1 MKSFRLQ
8 QTTALLSGVV
18 LCALLVLGGVVHAEN
33 ESVETTEFGSTVE
46 EKTTISDAADE
57 EALSNPSEEILK
69 GTPPEKK
76 DEKSATSEVV
86 APPNGEMELREAS
99 PEAPSTTP
107 AEKPVSET
115 TPEKPSK
122 APEEPVQ
129 PKSQW
134 VYTEDGK
141 WYYYDENGNKFYNRL
156 ISFNDIMYYMG
167 EDGSAETG
175 IISYN
180 GNYYYA
186 DVETRQIQKKGSWIS
201 YEGND
206 YYPTKTGV
214 LYKNTFISFGSE
226 YYYLGADA
234 SLQHGFFVHADQL
247 YYADPVSG
255 LVRKNA
261 GWFEM
266 DGKRYYSDT
275 TGRFFRNQFISF
287 GGSVRYYMGAD
298 GSVQYGLF
306 SHEGKSYFADE
317 DGKVSE
323 NARWITIEGKRY
335 YSKANGELYKN
346 CFLRFGSERFY
357 MGEDGAVQ
365 TGFFRVNGDLYFADP
380 TSGDVRSSA
389 GWFEQN
395 GKMYYSDAQGRF
407 FYNQKISFNSDL
419 YFYMDQ
425 NGARASGLLE
435 IENEFYYADPDDGHL
450 LLNQWVNVDEEA
462 YYADAFGRFYRNQ
475 FISFG
480 PAVKYYMGPDGS
492 KQKGIIE
499 ADGTIY
505 RLDENTGALV
515 QKAGWVE
522 YNGKMYYMDQNGV
535 PFRNQL
541 ISFGGNE
548 AYYMGADGSKS
559 TGFVSY
565 YGYLYYARPEDG
577 NVYAITGAFEVDG
590 KEYYAQSNHILRRNQ
605 WLSYGKDYFYYK
617 DDGSMAKNETVVIN
631 TVPYR
636 FNENGVRENRYGIHT
651 INGKQYYFSTRS
663 GLPFIGWINDG
674 NYKYYADSTG
684 ALLVG
689 LQWIDGNPYY
699 FNEHTEHPAMVTNA
713 SFWFYD
719 KQYAFGPDGVGRLV
733 KKIWRFRERF
743 IYEDGLLKIFDK
755 SGNYQRSRYVGGNHI
770 LISIPNQYM
779 WVFNGGRLVKEVP
792 VISGA
797 PSTGTPAGNFSIIGK
812 RTNTYLTG
820 ADYRVRV
827 DWWMEFLPSYGIHD
841 GSWQK
846 LSSYHMD
853 SLAYY
858 QEGSHGCVNVP
869 WASMEEV
876 YNATY
881 VGMPVTIA
889 R

>member
-8 QTTALLSGVV
+8 RITAFLSGVMLCV
-18 LCALLVLGGVVHAEN
+18 LLAPGSIVHADN
-33 ESVETTEFGSTVE
+33 ESVVTTKLESTFE
-46 EKTTISDAADE
+46 E
-57 EALSNPSEEILK
+57 EALANPSDELPKESP
-69 GTPPEKK
+69 TENE
-76 DEKSATSEVV
+76 DEKSAAPDVV
-86 APPNGEMELREAS
+86 APPKADMELREAP
-99 PEAPSTTP
+99 PEALSTTP
-107 AEKPVSET
+107 AENPVSET
-115 TPEKPSK
+115 EPENSSE

-134 VYTEDGK
+134 VYSEDGK

-156 ISFNDIMYYMG
+156 ISFNDITYYMG

-201 YEGND
+201 CEGNN

-234 SLQHGFFVHADQL
+234 SLQHGFFVHADKL

-261 GWFEM
+261 GWLEM

-275 TGRFFRNQFISF
+275 TGHFFRNQFISF
-287 GGSVRYYMGAD
+287 GGTVRYYMGAN

-306 SHEGKSYFADE
+306 SHEGKSYFANE
-317 DGKVSE
+317 DGKISE
-323 NARWITIEGKRY
+323 NARWITIDGKRY
-335 YSKANGELYKN
+335 YSRANGELYKN

-380 TSGDVRSSA
+380 TSGNVRSSA

-407 FYNQKISFNSDL
+407 FYNQKISFNRDL

-450 LLNQWVNVDEEA
+450 LLNQWVNIDEEA

-505 RLDENTGALV
+505 RFDENTGVLV
-515 QKAGWVE
+515 QEAGWLE
-522 YNGKMYYMDQNGV
+522 YNGKQYYFNDKGI

-541 ISFGGNE
+541 ISFGAKE
-548 AYYMGADGSKS
+548 AYYMGADGSKN

-565 YGYLYYARPEDG
+565 DGALFYARPDDG
-577 NVYAITGAFEVDG
+577 NVFATTGHFEIDG
-590 KEYYAQSNHILRRNQ
+590 KEYYAQQNHTLRKNQ
-605 WLSYGKDYFYYK
+605 WLSYGADYYYYQS
-617 DDGSMAKNETVVIN
+617 DGSMAKNTTLVIN

-636 FNENGVRENRYGIHT
+636 FNEKGVRENRYGIHT
-651 INGKQYYFSTRS
+651 INGKQYYFSKDS
-663 GLPFIGWINDG
+663 GLPFIGWISDG
-674 NYKYYADSTG
+674 SKKYYADTTG

-689 LQWIDGNPYY
+689 LQWIDGTPYY
-699 FNEHTEHPAMVTNA
+699 FNERSEHPVMATNQTL
-713 SFWFYD
+713 WFYD
-719 KQYAFGPDGVGRLV
+719 TQYTFDANGAGRIT
-733 KKIWRFRERF
+733 KKIWRFRNRF
-743 IYEDGLLKIFDK
+743 VYEDGQLRIYDG
-755 SGNYQRSRYVGGNHI
+755 SGNFERSRYVGGNHI
-770 LISIPNQYM
+770 LISLSNQYM
-779 WVFNGGRLVKEVP
+779 WIFNSGKLVKEVP
-792 VISGA
+792 VVTGR
-797 PSTGTPAGNFSIIGK
+797 PETGTPTGNFSVFRKAMDI
-812 RTNTYLTG
+812 YLTG

-841 GSWQK
+841 GSWQAP
-846 LSSYHMD
+846 SSYHMD
-853 SLAYY
+853 SDAYRSV
-858 QEGSHGCVNVP
+858 GSHGCVNVP
-869 WASMEEV
+869 WASMGEV
-876 YNATY
+876 YRATY
-881 VGMPVTIA
+881 VGMPVTITW
-889 R
+889 